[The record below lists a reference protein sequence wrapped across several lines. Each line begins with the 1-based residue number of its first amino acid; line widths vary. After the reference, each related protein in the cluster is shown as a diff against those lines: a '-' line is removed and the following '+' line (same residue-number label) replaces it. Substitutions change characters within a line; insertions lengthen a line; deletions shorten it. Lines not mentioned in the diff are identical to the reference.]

1 LRIELQTGSYL
12 AYLLLGIIPFWLIPA
27 MLFVVSLIITVTTG
41 SAWGTFS
48 LLIPITTQMLISLL
62 QLKVPVSFDQ
72 IPLLCPSLGAVLSGA
87 ACGNHVSPIAETTIM
102 TATSVGIEPLT
113 HAKSQFYY
121 IAPVVVG
128 TLVSFVVVGLL
139 YNCGLFKSFLV
150 SFGAGI
156 VVSLLMIMVLNY
168 GKNRVK

>member
-1 LRIELQTGSYL
+1 
-12 AYLLLGIIPFWLIPA
+12 
-27 MLFVVSLIITVTTG
+27 
-41 SAWGTFS
+41 
-48 LLIPITTQMLISLL
+48 MLISLL
-62 QLKVPVSFDQ
+62 QLKVPVQFDQ

-102 TATSVGIEPLT
+102 TATSVGIEPLE

-121 IAPVVVG
+121 AAPVVVG
-128 TLVSFVVVGLL
+128 TLVSFIVVGLL
-139 YNCGLFKSFLV
+139 YNYGLFKSFCV